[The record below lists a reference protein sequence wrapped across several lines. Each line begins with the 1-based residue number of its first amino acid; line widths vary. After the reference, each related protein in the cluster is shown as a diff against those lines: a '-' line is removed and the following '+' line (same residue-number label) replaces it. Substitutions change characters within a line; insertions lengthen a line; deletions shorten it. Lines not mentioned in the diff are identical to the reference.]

1 MTEFTP
7 IEFSQILDKTVQ
19 DACAKYA
26 SVISLDD
33 LKEAMIK
40 AYQIGF
46 SHGAEENQNR
56 QYDV

>member
-7 IEFSQILDKTVQ
+7 IEFSQILDNAIQ
-19 DACAKYA
+19 DICSKSA
-26 SVISLDD
+26 STISRDD

-40 AYQIGF
+40 AYQLGF